1 MYDTPKKRFKITSGC
16 VLLYLLISVIVSVFF
31 LILFIDTNTLFFD
44 YDKVNNLSNILTILS
59 MFLTF
64 LFITLVFKKKLK
76 LNLHWKSN
84 HSLSKKQIISCFLF
98 GLGMNIACTLL
109 FGILSSLFHLS
120 LTEQFEY
127 IPHNFFSAVLFI
139 LMTVV
144 AAPVFEEW
152 LFRGVIM
159 QTLKRYG
166 RWFALVITSLLFAL
180 CHGSLS
186 SAISVFFIGM
196 AIGYVVMQTDSLIN
210 GILMHMANN
219 AVALLSLYADNQIM
233 TVLLS
238 LLIIATG
245 ICGIVLFILALR
257 NRSKLIRPLISPY
270 DYPIKAYFKNW
281 VAILTLVILGLMIL
295 SSFLSSVQ
303 NISTF
308 NL

>member
-16 VLLYLLISVIVSVFF
+16 LLLYLLIAFIVSLFF
-31 LILFIDTNTLFFD
+31 LAPFLNTSSLFLD
-44 YDKVNNLSNILTILS
+44 YDKINDLTNVATILS
-59 MFLTF
+59 MIVTF
-64 LFITLVFKKKLK
+64 IFISLAFSKKLK
-76 LNLHWKSN
+76 LDLNWKSN

-109 FGILSSLFHLS
+109 INIISSICDLPIE
-120 LTEQFEY
+120 EQFEY
-127 IPHNFFSAVLFI
+127 IPHNFFSTVLLI

-144 AAPVFEEW
+144 AAPIFEEW

-219 AVALLSLYADNQIM
+219 AVAMLSLYAENTIVVA
-233 TVLLS
+233 VLD
-238 LLIIATG
+238 LLIIAAG
-245 ICGIVLFILALR
+245 ICGIVLFIRVLR
-257 NRSKLIRPLISPY
+257 NREKLIGSMISPY

-281 VAILTLVILGLMIL
+281 VTILTLVILGFIIL
-295 SSFLSSVQ
+295 SSFAEAMQSF
-303 NISTF
+303 NTF

>member
-1 MYDTPKKRFKITSGC
+1 
-16 VLLYLLISVIVSVFF
+16 
-31 LILFIDTNTLFFD
+31 
-44 YDKVNNLSNILTILS
+44 
-59 MFLTF
+59 
-64 LFITLVFKKKLK
+64 
-76 LNLHWKSN
+76 
-84 HSLSKKQIISCFLF
+84 
-98 GLGMNIACTLL
+98 
-109 FGILSSLFHLS
+109 
-120 LTEQFEY
+120 
-127 IPHNFFSAVLFI
+127 
-139 LMTVV
+139 MTVV

-238 LLIIATG
+238 LMIIATG

-281 VAILTLVILGLMIL
+281 VAILTLVILGLMMPEFFPIICAKHLNFQSVTKSTAPTAVFFFLFYDKMKDGDNDERTVSL
-295 SSFLSSVQ
+295 SHAAA
-303 NISTF
+303 
-308 NL
+308 

>member
-84 HSLSKKQIISCFLF
+84 HSLSKKQIMSCFLF

-109 FGILSSLFHLS
+109 FGI
-120 LTEQFEY
+120 
-127 IPHNFFSAVLFI
+127 HNFFSAVLFI

-238 LLIIATG
+238 LMIIATG

-270 DYPIKAYFKNW
+270 NYPIKAYFKNW
-281 VAILTLVILGLMIL
+281 VTILTLVILGLMIL